1 MESVINSF
9 LGLSLLLRVV
19 IIFFLLF
26 SIVWWT
32 FGRKLLWLASLF
44 PYLLIK
50 IFAYI
55 YLIVEFPVSKL
66 HKNYGSV
73 FSKIDSSMS
82 HLGGKFD
89 AALRGWYQAWRN
101 SKEVN
106 FGRSILLYAL
116 LVTYIAGPSLLGW
129 NGSALLAG
137 QKAYLYTEK
146 ALVGWF
152 ERHGWYEPVFSADT
166 MHDSLNMTLI
176 VSGPE
181 GLIDIRNIPSSLN
194 CQVLDSVN
202 NGDTVI
208 WLGALAFGAGDNGA
222 AESWVKVRTKRGI
235 AGWARFTFLHPE
247 NHDVMLYVTTQAP

>member
-1 MESVINSF
+1 MESIINGF
-9 LGLSLLLRVV
+9 LGLSLLPRVV

-26 SIVWWT
+26 SIFWWT
-32 FGRKLLWLASLF
+32 FGRKLLWLASLL

-50 IFAYI
+50 FFAYL

-66 HKNYGSV
+66 HKNYGLV
-73 FSKIDSSMS
+73 FSKIDSGMS

-89 AALRGWYQAWRN
+89 AALRRWYQAWHN
-101 SKEVN
+101 SKEAY
-106 FGRSILLYAL
+106 FRRSILLYTL
-116 LVTYIAGPSLLGW
+116 LVMYIAVPPLLGW

-152 ERHGWYEPVFSADT
+152 ERLGWYEPVFSSET
-166 MHDSLNMTLI
+166 MPDSLNMTLI

-222 AESWVKVRTKRGI
+222 AEPWVKVRTKKGI
-235 AGWARFTFLHPE
+235 AGWARFTFLHPK
-247 NHDVMLYVTTQAP
+247 NHDVMLYVTTQTP